1 MTGMTSMSLLAAVY
15 SGRREVPIDGCHKV
29 QNIAV
34 AAALD
39 GGQAPPSAHGA
50 GQFTDRKLMDKL
62 HAERNVEWQTTS
74 VSRRDRESRQAHG
87 ALAVW
92 LTGLPGAGKSTLAI
106 EAERC
111 LHQAGKRT
119 YVLDGDNLRHG
130 LCRDLGFSADDR
142 AENIRRAGEVARLFV
157 DAGVIVLSAFISP
170 FRFDRA
176 KVRALFDA
184 GDFIEVYCDC
194 DPRICEIRDVKGL
207 YRRARAGLISEFTG
221 ISSPYEPP
229 RHPDVYVNTGK
240 ESLDACVD
248 RIVRRVLHSL
258 R

>member
-1 MTGMTSMSLLAAVY
+1 MTSMSLLAAVY
-15 SGRREVPIDGCHKV
+15 SDRREVSIDGCHEV

-170 FRFDRA
+170 F
-176 KVRALFDA
+176 
-184 GDFIEVYCDC
+184 
-194 DPRICEIRDVKGL
+194 
-207 YRRARAGLISEFTG
+207 
-221 ISSPYEPP
+221 
-229 RHPDVYVNTGK
+229 
-240 ESLDACVD
+240 
-248 RIVRRVLHSL
+248 
-258 R
+258 